1 MIELKRQMFAAADKI
16 VLVNRIR
23 RQEMNKKNQ
32 ENKINS
38 ICDGIKGNIK
48 MTIDWINWNH
58 QVSEIK
64 RRKCHKEE
72 GHLEDFA
79 DFGSVVGAII
89 F

>member
-1 MIELKRQMFAAADKI
+1 MFAAADKI

-48 MTIDWINWNH
+48 MTID
-58 QVSEIK
+58 
-64 RRKCHKEE
+64 
-72 GHLEDFA
+72 
-79 DFGSVVGAII
+79 
-89 F
+89 